1 MFDDLKVN
9 DQLSIYS
16 NRGGYDF
23 DRVYFVDQ
31 SEDSIT
37 VLDFVPNQE
46 IEIPK
51 SYIVEI
57 KKYPKGWSH
66 VNIRYL
72 INELELHAMSYG
84 DDCTVKLFLGIEGQ
98 LLDEF
103 TISHYEDKE
112 IHINSSESKK
122 EYDGGI

>member
-23 DRVYFVDQ
+23 NRVYFVDQ

-57 KKYPKGWSH
+57 KKYPKG
-66 VNIRYL
+66 
-72 INELELHAMSYG
+72 
-84 DDCTVKLFLGIEGQ
+84 
-98 LLDEF
+98 
-103 TISHYEDKE
+103 
-112 IHINSSESKK
+112 
-122 EYDGGI
+122 